1 MLNRVAFTLPDVGLR
16 EIKGL
21 AYVEDGDLVLKVE
34 DGLLVVMDVEK
45 KEVRIEPGALADVH
59 VRRGLLRDRL
69 VLTPRRAALLDA
81 IPGTHRVSVDL
92 IVSRRYREDLDRLC
106 AEVRALG

>member
-21 AYVEDGDLVLKVE
+21 AYVEDGWLVLKVE
-34 DGLLVVMDVEK
+34 DGLLGVMDVER

-59 VRRGLLRDRL
+59 VRRGLLSDRL

-92 IVSRRYREDLDRLC
+92 IVSRKYRGDLERLC
-106 AEVRALG
+106 DDVRALG